1 MNTTKKTIVAGLL
14 AASVQLAHAGT
25 VLVVLS
31 DQDQLSLKDGK
42 TLQTGFFL
50 NELMEPVQTFIQAG
64 HTVVFATPS
73 GKAPTAD
80 QKSNDASFWGGND
93 KARQES
99 LALLATLKLT
109 SKSGSPAISF
119 AQAKKIGYDKF
130 DAVFVPGGHIPMQD
144 LLKDQQLGQLLTSF
158 HDSGKVTG
166 FTCHGTIAMLSAVPD
181 ARGFVTALESGKQ
194 PAAPAN
200 WIYKGYKVT
209 AFTDEEEEQSKDFL
223 KGGKMKLFPQD
234 GLAAAGASFIAGKPW
249 TENVVEDRE
258 VISGQNPQSAKAV
271 AVAMLK
277 KLK

>member
-1 MNTTKKTIVAGLL
+1 MKKTIIAGLL
-14 AASVQLAHAGT
+14 AAAANLAHAGT

-31 DQDQLSLKDGK
+31 DQDQLNLKDGK
-42 TLQTGFFL
+42 VMQTGFFL
-50 NELMEPVQTFIQAG
+50 NEVMEPVQAFVDAG
-64 HTVVFATPS
+64 QTVVFATPS

-80 QKSNDASFWGGND
+80 QKSNDVNFWGGNE

-99 LALLATLKLT
+99 LALLDTLKLT
-109 SKSGSPAISF
+109 SKSTSPAISF
-119 AQAKKIGYDKF
+119 AQVKKIGYDKF

-144 LLKDQQLGQLLTSF
+144 LLKDKQLGALLTDF
-158 HDSGKVTG
+158 HEKGKVTG
-166 FTCHGTIAMLSAVPD
+166 FTCHGTIAMVSAIPD

-209 AFTDEEEEQSKDFL
+209 AFTDAEEEQSKGFL
-223 KGGKMKLFPQD
+223 NGGHMKLFPQD
-234 GLAAAGASFIAGKPW
+234 GLVAAGADFVEAKPW
-249 TENVVEDRE
+249 SENVVQDRE

-271 AVAMLK
+271 ALAMLT

>member
-1 MNTTKKTIVAGLL
+1 MKKTIIAGLL
-14 AASVQLAHAGT
+14 AAAANFANAGT

-31 DQDQLSLKDGK
+31 DQDQLNLKDGK
-42 TLQTGFFL
+42 IMQTGFFI
-50 NELMEPVQTFIQAG
+50 NELMQPVQTFIQAG
-64 HTVVFATPS
+64 HTVVFTTPS

-80 QKSNDASFWGGND
+80 QKSNDVNFFGGD
-93 KARQES
+93 EKARQES
-99 LALLATLKLT
+99 LALLASLKLT

-119 AQAKKIGYDKF
+119 AQVKKIGYDKF
-130 DAVFVPGGHIPMQD
+130 DGVFVPGGHIPMQD
-144 LLKDQQLGQLLTSF
+144 LLKDKQLGQLLTNF
-158 HDSGKVTG
+158 HENGKVTG
-166 FTCHGTIAMLSAVPD
+166 FTCHGTIAMVSAIPD

-209 AFTDEEEEQSKDFL
+209 AFTNEEEEQSKGFL
-223 KGGKMKLFPQD
+223 NGGHMKLFPQD
-234 GLAAAGASFIAGKPW
+234 GLVAAGASFVEGKPW
-249 TENVVEDRE
+249 SENVVEDRE